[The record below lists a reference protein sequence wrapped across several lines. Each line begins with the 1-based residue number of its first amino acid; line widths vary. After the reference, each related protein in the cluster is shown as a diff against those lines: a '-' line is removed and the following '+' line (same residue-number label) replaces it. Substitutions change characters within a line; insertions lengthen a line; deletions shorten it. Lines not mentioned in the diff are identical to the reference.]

1 MKRIFFL
8 TAALVLAA
16 VILAACSSD
25 PEPTATPEPS
35 TACSLYSRPQLHRRS
50 QPTSH
55 PARRLL
61 LEIPTPTFYPVDNL
75 SSVLD
80 SLSPDV
86 DISGTL
92 SAQCAPDGI
101 LDSAAVVSSCGIL
114 AAQDIE
120 SFSFVAEV
128 DLLSLFPVDGSGG
141 SDFSMTLNGI
151 MVRDGRL
158 QFEMVLDIAG
168 ATSTIDGV
176 FIGNDIYFQDTETG
190 QWYEGDPPDT
200 EFLTALQ
207 LVGILIAPNDPTAS
221 FDGIVDLADGS
232 RGYVLSSEFA
242 GQGGETGLDPGS
254 VSSVTRTVD
263 ATDFLT
269 REVRLAD
276 QGSDGEPREYITIS
290 YSGYNEPFE
299 VEPPDELLPL
309 SN

>member
-1 MKRIFFL
+1 M
-8 TAALVLAA
+8 TAALILAA

-35 TACSLYSRPQLHRRS
+35 LPAPTVEAATTQPVATAAPAAT
-50 QPTSH
+50 PTTV
-55 PARRLL
+55 
-61 LEIPTPTFYPVDNL
+61 PTPTFYPVDNL
-75 SSVLD
+75 SSDLD

-92 SAQCAPDGI
+92 SAQCAPDGT
-101 LDSAAVVSSCGIL
+101 LDSSAVVTSCGIL
-114 AAQDIE
+114 AAQQIE
-120 SFSFVAEV
+120 SVSFIAEV

-141 SDFSMTLNGI
+141 SDFSMTLSGI
-151 MVRDGRL
+151 VVRAGRL

-168 ATSTIDGV
+168 ATSTLDGV
-176 FIGNDIYFQDTETG
+176 FIGNDTYFQNPDSG

-207 LVGILIAPNDPTAS
+207 MVGFLIAPNDPTAS

-232 RGYVLSSEFA
+232 RGYVLTSEFA
-242 GQGGETGLDPGS
+242 GLGDETGLAPGS

-276 QGSDGEPREYITIS
+276 QGSDGEPREFITIS

>member
-25 PEPTATPEPS
+25 PEPTATPSPTAVPSIPPTLQQTSTPAPEP
-35 TACSLYSRPQLHRRS
+35 T
-50 QPTSH
+50 
-55 PARRLL
+55 
-61 LEIPTPTFYPVDNL
+61 EIPTPTPAARPTPAVE
-75 SSVLD
+75 
-80 SLSPDV
+80 
-86 DISGTL
+86 ISGTL
-92 SAQCAPDGI
+92 SSQCAPDGI

-176 FIGNDIYFQDTETG
+176 FIGNDIYFQDPETG

-276 QGSDGEPREYITIS
+276 QGSDGEPREFITIS

>member
-25 PEPTATPEPS
+25 PEPTATPSPTAVPSIPPTLQQTSTPAPEP
-35 TACSLYSRPQLHRRS
+35 T
-50 QPTSH
+50 
-55 PARRLL
+55 
-61 LEIPTPTFYPVDNL
+61 EIPTPTPAA
-75 SSVLD
+75 
-80 SLSPDV
+80 SPTPAV
-86 DISGTL
+86 EISGTL
-92 SAQCAPDGI
+92 SSQCAPDGI

-207 LVGILIAPNDPTAS
+207 LVGFLIAPNDPTAS
-221 FDGIVDLADGS
+221 FDGIADLDDGS
-232 RGYVLSSEFA
+232 RGYVLISEFA
-242 GQGGETGLDPGS
+242 GQGGGTGLAPGS
-254 VSSVTRTVD
+254 AGSVIRTVD

-269 REVRLAD
+269 RKVIVAE
-276 QGSDGEPREYITIS
+276 QGSDGETRDFITIT
-290 YSGYNEPFE
+290 YSGYNDPYE